1 MLANE
6 GTVCR
11 QASGEWARSGKWD
24 QTGRDRADSSGGKS
38 QREASLK
45 QDQTGPAEGSSVER
59 PEGNK
64 RDLGNH
70 DLGNHDWG
78 NHDWGNHDLGS
89 GR

>member
-1 MLANE
+1 M
-6 GTVCR
+6 GPKWKMGSDR
-11 QASGEWARSGKWD
+11 KRSG
-24 QTGRDRADSSGGKS
+24 RLCGGQS

-45 QDQTGPAEGSSVER
+45 QDQTGPAEGSSEER

-70 DLGNHDWG
+70 DLGNHDLG
-78 NHDWGNHDLGS
+78 NHDLGNHDLGS